1 MTRLMPRIIVIA
13 YVAGLLLSSALP
25 GMAGYK
31 PPRQPSRPK
40 TASTTTGVRGC
51 SSQSGVPLVAIA
63 PQQHVGQTTSLYPT
77 FTWFMPDEKPYSI
90 EFELYELV
98 DKGRK
103 SLIRQPMQSQFGLM
117 QFTLP
122 KARPAL
128 AIGKQ
133 YSWQVVVYCNK
144 NRPSSALVTKAELIV
159 QAPESSLTA
168 MLKATTDPLVRA
180 DRYATNGFWYDAMR
194 EALLAPGPKGK
205 ALRESLFND
214 LAQGEDAK
222 VQATLKQVMTLLK

>member
-1 MTRLMPRIIVIA
+1 MSRLMPRIIVIA

-25 GMAGYK
+25 GIAGYK
-31 PPRQPSRPK
+31 PPRQPSRPR

-51 SSQSGVPLVAIA
+51 SSQSGVPVTAIA

-77 FTWFMPDEKPYSI
+77 FVWFTPDEKPYSM
-90 EFELYELV
+90 EFELYELAE
-98 DKGRK
+98 KGRK
-103 SLIRQPMQSQFGLM
+103 RLIRQPMKSQFGLM

-122 KARPAL
+122 KDRPSL

-133 YSWQVVVYCNK
+133 YFWQVVVYCNV
-144 NRPSSALVTKAELIV
+144 NRPSSALVAKAELLV
-159 QAPESSLTA
+159 QAPPTSLTA

-180 DRYATNGFWYDAMR
+180 DRYASEGFWYDAMG
-194 EALLAPGPKGK
+194 EAVLASGPKGK
-205 ALRESLFND
+205 ALRDSLFKE

-222 VQATLKQVMTLLK
+222 VQATLRQVMTLLK